1 MFSNI
6 VVGTDGSD
14 TAQGAVALAGSL
26 ARESGGVV
34 HLVNAYGAS
43 TAAISMALAAG
54 AAGTALAETMTG
66 APAVAAHVLDQ
77 AAAPLQGDGVRVEK
91 HGVDGSAADAIIA
104 VADAVKADLIVVG
117 SRGMQGARR
126 VLGSTPNSV
135 AHRAP
140 CHVLVAKTC

>member
-1 MFSNI
+1 MFSRI

-14 TAQGAVALAGSL
+14 TAQAAVALAGDL

-34 HLVNAYGAS
+34 HVVNAYGAS

-54 AAGTALAETMTG
+54 AAGTAVAETMSS
-66 APAVAAHVLDQ
+66 APAVASNVLDQ
-77 AAAPLQGDGVRVEK
+77 AAAPLRAYGTHVEK
-91 HGVDGSAADAIIA
+91 HAVDGSPADAIIA
-104 VADAVKADLIVVG
+104 VAEATDADLIVVG